1 MFMHVQPIFYK
12 THKARKKT
20 TFGRMCRKEI
30 YIKILSEEM
39 SSFKI
44 MKFRILELYTPAQ
57 TCLIECT
64 KNILCLG
71 NRPLFFYFDFVY
83 VEPYL
88 FDGR

>member
-1 MFMHVQPIFYK
+1 MY
-12 THKARKKT
+12 
-20 TFGRMCRKEI
+20 RKEI

-39 SSFKI
+39 SSFEI
-44 MKFRILELYTPAQ
+44 MKFRILELYTPDQ
-57 TCLIECT
+57 TCLIEYT

>member
-1 MFMHVQPIFYK
+1 
-12 THKARKKT
+12 
-20 TFGRMCRKEI
+20 MCMKER

-39 SSFKI
+39 SSFEI
-44 MKFRILELYTPAQ
+44 MKFRILELYTPDQ
-57 TCLIECT
+57 TCLIEYT

-71 NRPLFFYFDFVY
+71 NRPLFFYFDVVY

>member
-1 MFMHVQPIFYK
+1 
-12 THKARKKT
+12 
-20 TFGRMCRKEI
+20 MCRKEI

-39 SSFKI
+39 SSFEI
-44 MKFRILELYTPAQ
+44 MKSRILELYTPDQ
-57 TCLIECT
+57 TCLIEYT

-71 NRPLFFYFDFVY
+71 NRPLFFYFDVVY